1 MRNYINEVIFIIAT
15 VAAIAVGIVI
25 GTCICKA
32 TGLTNDAEMQH
43 YRSIEKA
50 YLRLSEASKSDSL
63 ILYQEALKE
72 FNRELQ
78 NAFPEGE
85 KVNPNF
91 PTEN

>member
-1 MRNYINEVIFIIAT
+1 MVMT

-32 TGLTNDAEMQH
+32 IGLTNDADMQH
-43 YRSIEKA
+43 YKGIEKA
-50 YLRLSEASKSDSL
+50 YLRLSTASKSDSL
-63 ILYQEALKE
+63 VLYQQALKE
-72 FNRELQ
+72 FNTELQ
-78 NAFPEGE
+78 NAFTDGE

>member
-15 VAAIAVGIVI
+15 VAAIAVGMFT
-25 GTCICKA
+25 GTYLCNVA
-32 TGLTNDAEMQH
+32 GLTNDADMQH

-50 YLRLSEASKSDSL
+50 YLRLSTASKSDSL
-63 ILYQEALKE
+63 VLYQEALKE
-72 FNRELQ
+72 FNTELQ
-78 NAFPEGE
+78 NAFPKGE

>member
-1 MRNYINEVIFIIAT
+1 MRNYINDAVFIIAT

-32 TGLTNDAEMQH
+32 TGLSDDADMQH
-43 YRSIEKA
+43 YRSIQQA

-63 ILYQEALKE
+63 AMYQEALKE
-72 FNRELQ
+72 FNTELQ

>member
-1 MRNYINEVIFIIAT
+1 MRNYINEVIYIVMT
-15 VAAIAVGIVI
+15 VAAIAVGMFT
-25 GTCICKA
+25 GTYLCNVA
-32 TGLTNDAEMQH
+32 GLSDYVEMQH

-72 FNRELQ
+72 FNTELQ